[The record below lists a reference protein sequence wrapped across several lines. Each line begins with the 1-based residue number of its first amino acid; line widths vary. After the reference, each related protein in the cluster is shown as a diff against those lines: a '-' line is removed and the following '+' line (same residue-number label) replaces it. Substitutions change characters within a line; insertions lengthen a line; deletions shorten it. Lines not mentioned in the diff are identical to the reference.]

1 MGHHAR
7 GDCKKLI
14 YTSEE
19 EDSYQNYTTV
29 TTNTIRMMSR
39 LHLHHKRFNL
49 PSTSGEAPP
58 VPIPPISDDTDRQFW
73 AEDELSSTESK
84 QHMLIRRKR
93 RRNLTY
99 RNRTSVYRSRSVRYY
114 SSSSSSDPIDQN
126 IPPSVLKRR
135 RRYLLRKG
143 LTTGKMTKGDRNVT
157 SKQEKT
163 SCSSSRLRKSTIDS
177 NFLIDNQNPVLSK
190 HRMNS
195 NTPTNIDKNLSSKSS
210 LSKSRQNK

>member
-1 MGHHAR
+1 MHNNHIF
-7 GDCKKLI
+7 K
-14 YTSEE
+14 
-19 EDSYQNYTTV
+19 
-29 TTNTIRMMSR
+29 
-39 LHLHHKRFNL
+39 
-49 PSTSGEAPP
+49 PP